1 MWTEVEDK
9 MLALLETH
17 TALVIGIPC
26 RCNEIILANLP
37 KGVRFGSGTRGS
49 RVQFR
54 PRAKLKKKKNKKKGY
69 ILSRDWAYS
78 RCECFV
84 INIQSR
90 KKSHKHHER

>member
-54 PRAKLKKKKNKKKGY
+54 PRAKLKKKKK
-69 ILSRDWAYS
+69 I
-78 RCECFV
+78 
-84 INIQSR
+84 R
-90 KKSHKHHER
+90 KKAIFCLVIGPILDVNVL